1 MTDTI
6 AAIATA
12 VGTSAVNIIKIS
24 GPSAISIVNKI
35 FTKDLTKLSSNTIN
49 YGYIKNNGE
58 TIDEVLVSIFRNPN
72 SSTGEDVIEIN
83 SHGGIAVTNKILEIL
98 LTNGC
103 RLAEPGEYLKRA
115 FLNGKKDL
123 LEAESISDLINAKT
137 ESFRKMSTKGLTGEL
152 SALVKRL
159 REKLLNIIANI
170 EVNIDYPEYE
180 DAIVYTNELLEKNI
194 IEIKEEL
201 QKIVNESEK
210 GSLIKNG
217 INVGIIGKPNVGKSS
232 LLNKLIN
239 EDKAIVTDIEG
250 TTRDIVEGTFVLNGV
265 NINLIDTA
273 GIRETDNIVEKIGVE
288 KSKNIIEKSNMVIA
302 LFDGSREFD
311 KEDKEI
317 LKEIKGKKAII
328 LINKVDLPQKLD
340 KSEIK
345 DFETI
350 EISVKDNKGI
360 NLLIEKI
367 KEFFN
372 LNEIETGDFTYLS
385 NARQI
390 SIIKEALALSE
401 EIKSQNEKHT
411 PVDLIQIDIQKLW
424 EKLGELTGD
433 TYKDELLDEIFSKF
447 CLEKCMK

>member
-6 AAIATA
+6 VAIATA

-447 CLEKCMK
+447 CLGK